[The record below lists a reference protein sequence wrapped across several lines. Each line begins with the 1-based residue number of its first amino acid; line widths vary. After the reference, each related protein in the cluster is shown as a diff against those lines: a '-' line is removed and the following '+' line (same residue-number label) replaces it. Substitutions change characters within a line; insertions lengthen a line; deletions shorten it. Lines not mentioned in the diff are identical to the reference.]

1 MRILALAVLALAF
14 LAMPAAGQQTT
25 EKIKE
30 KALPITREAL
40 LGKWEA
46 KLGKTT
52 VRIRFEKQNVQIEAE
67 ERQVGGGSGM
77 GSSSPYQIDA
87 KANVVRLGLG
97 EGRLIKGGAALRVTL
112 TNPIFSLPR
121 GTILILSR
129 VMERGAGK

>member
-1 MRILALAVLALAF
+1 MRILALAVLALAV

-97 EGRLIKGGAALRVTL
+97 EGRLIKGGALRVTL
-112 TNPIFSLPR
+112 TNPILSLPR